1 MRKLLPVK
9 IATLMALGI
18 VLVLSYS
25 ARDPAG
31 DWRQGELVVILP
43 PTESLDQQFNQHL
56 AELFAYQLGV
66 KLKPLELYPYQIPET
81 LSQGYAHVSAI
92 GMRSNEENA
101 ELKFGIPYQAVSE
114 TVICGDN
121 PPKKPEELSER
132 EVVVVAGSAQEAAL
146 RTLQKDYPKLYWTA
160 LEQARPGDLLEDVGK
175 GEIDC
180 TVANEEQ
187 IAFMRNFHPGM
198 SGGLEIA
205 TPSQLAW
212 AFAPDTDPELYA
224 QMEKFFARI
233 EEDGTLD
240 RLLDRFY
247 GHTDRIVPF
256 DAAAFLSKASTVLP
270 RYRHLFE
277 EASLITGIEWQLL
290 AAMAYRESH
299 WNPLATS
306 YTKVRGMMMLTED
319 TADRMNVSNR
329 LDARESIMAG
339 ARYLQLL
346 KEQLPLRIDEPERT
360 WLALAAYNQGMG
372 HLEDAR
378 TLSQRYGM
386 SPDLWM
392 DVQKAMLKLRNPH
405 IAKTLKHG
413 YARGGEAVVFVET
426 VRLYHD
432 MLKRIS
438 RDEYKQLLPPDYQI
452 RLNAW

>member
-1 MRKLLPVK
+1 MRNLFHIK
-9 IATLMALGI
+9 IATLLALCI
-18 VLVLSYS
+18 VLFLSFS
-25 ARDPAG
+25 VRDPAG
-31 DWRQGELVVILP
+31 DWRKDGLVAILP
-43 PTESLDQQFNQHL
+43 PADSLDYQFNYHL
-56 AELFAYQLGV
+56 AELFAFQLGV
-66 KLKPLELYPYQIPET
+66 KLKPLELYPYQIPVT
-81 LSQGYAHVSAI
+81 LSQGYAHLSAI

-101 ELKFGIPYQAVSE
+101 ELKFGTPYQAVSE
-114 TVICGDN
+114 SVICGDK
-121 PPKKPEELSER
+121 PPRRLEDLSER
-132 EVVVVAGSAQEAAL
+132 EVVIIAGSAQEAAL
-146 RTLQKDYPKLYWTA
+146 RSMQKHYPKLYWTA
-160 LEQARPGDLLEDVGK
+160 VEHAKPGDLLEDVSK

-187 IAFMRNFHPGM
+187 ITFMRNFHPGM
-198 SGGLEIA
+198 ESGLEIA
-205 TPSQLAW
+205 TPTQLAW
-212 AFAPDTDPELYA
+212 AFALEGDPELYA

-256 DAAAFLSKASTVLP
+256 DAAAFLAKTNTVLP

-360 WLALAAYNQGMG
+360 WLALAAYNLGMG

-386 SPDLWM
+386 NPDLWV
-392 DVQKAMLKLRNPH
+392 DVQKAMVKLRNPH
-405 IAKTLKHG
+405 IARTLKHG
-413 YARGGEAVVFVET
+413 YARGGEGVVFVET
-426 VRLYHD
+426 VRLYYD

>member
-1 MRKLLPVK
+1 MRNLLPLK
-9 IATLMALGI
+9 IATLTVLG
-18 VLVLSYS
+18 VALVLSVS
-25 ARDPAG
+25 EDQPLA

-43 PTESLDQQFNQHL
+43 PEDSLDQQFNLHL
-56 AELFAYQLGV
+56 AQLFAVHLGV
-66 KLKPLELYPYQIPET
+66 KLKPLELYPYQVSPA
-81 LSQGYAHVSAI
+81 LAKRQAHFSAI
-92 GMRSNEENA
+92 GMRSNEIDLEF
-101 ELKFGIPYQAVSE
+101 KFGVPYQV
-114 TVICGDN
+114 VN
-121 PPKKPEELSER
+121 
-132 EVVVVAGSAQEAAL
+132 EVVVCSGNPPRTHEELIAREIVVIAGSAQEAAL
-146 RTLQKDYPKLYWTA
+146 RAAALNNSTLSWETVDK
-160 LEQARPGDLLEDVGK
+160 ARPGDLLEDVSHE
-175 GEIDC
+175 EIDC

-187 IAFMRNFHPGM
+187 IAFMRNFHPGIKPTF
-198 SGGLEIA
+198 EIA
-205 TPSQLAW
+205 SPTELAW
-212 AFAPDTDPELYA
+212 SFAPDVDTELYA
-224 QMEKFFARI
+224 QMEIFFARI
-233 EEDGTLD
+233 EEDGTLE
-240 RLLDRFY
+240 RLIERFY
-247 GHTDRIVPF
+247 GHSDRIVAF
-256 DAAAFLSKASTVLP
+256 DAAAFLHKTNSVLP

-277 EASLITGIEWQLL
+277 EAASLTGIEWQLL

-319 TADRMNVSNR
+319 TADRMKVSNR

-346 KEQLPLRIDEPERT
+346 KEQLPLRIDEPDRT
-360 WLALAAYNQGMG
+360 WFALAAYNQGMG

-378 TLSQRYGM
+378 ILAQRH
-386 SPDLWM
+386 SLNADSWV
-392 DVQKAMLKLRNPH
+392 DVQQVMPKLHNPV

>member
-1 MRKLLPVK
+1 MRNWLPLK
-9 IATLMALGI
+9 IALFAGFCIL
-18 VLVLSYS
+18 LVLSFS
-25 ARDPAG
+25 VRDAVE
-31 DWRQGELVVILP
+31 DWRSGELVVILP
-43 PTESLDQQFNQHL
+43 PEDSLDQQFNRQL
-56 AELFAYQLGV
+56 AELFAIQLKV
-66 KLKPLELYPYQIPET
+66 KLRTIELYPYQVPEA
-81 LSQGYAHVSAI
+81 LEKHLAHFSAI
-92 GMRSNEENA
+92 GMRSNEKDA
-101 ELKFGIPYQAVSE
+101 ALKFGVPYQAVSE
-114 TVICGDN
+114 SVVCSGE
-121 PPKKPEELSER
+121 PPRQQEDLKAREL
-132 EVVVVAGSAQEAAL
+132 VVVAGSAQEAAL
-146 RTLQKDYPKLYWTA
+146 RVAQLTDATLDWGSVD
-160 LEQARPGDLLEDVGK
+160 QARASDLLEEVAN
-175 GEIDC
+175 GEREC

-187 IAFMRNFHPGM
+187 LAFMRNFHPA
-198 SGGLEIA
+198 LEAAFDIA

-212 AFAPDTDPELYA
+212 SFAPDADPELYA
-224 QMEKFFARI
+224 QMEKFFERI

-240 RLLDRFY
+240 RLIERFY
-247 GHTDRIVPF
+247 GHSDRIMPI
-256 DAAAFLSKASTVLP
+256 DAAAFLAKTSTVLP
-270 RYRHLFE
+270 RYRHIFE
-277 EASLITGIEWQLL
+277 EAASLTGIEWQLL

-319 TADRMNVSNR
+319 TADRMHVSNR

-378 TLSQRYGM
+378 MLSQRYGL
-386 SPDLWM
+386 SPDTWV
-392 DVQKAMLKLRNPH
+392 DVQKAMVKLRNPR
-405 IAKTLKHG
+405 IANTLKHG

-438 RDEYKQLLPPDYQI
+438 REEYKQLLPPDYQI